1 MTPHLVV
8 FTVGLLVF
16 LSIFASKISEKFG
29 IPALLM
35 FLAVG
40 MLAGADGPGR
50 IYFDNAEVA
59 NLVGTF
65 ALAYI
70 LFSGGMDTNW
80 RDVRPVLWRAVTLAT
95 VGVVVTA
102 VLVGLFAWKALGF
115 SLYEGLL
122 LGSIV
127 SSTDAAAVFAV
138 LRSRGVGLKGN
149 LRPLL
154 ELESGSNDPM
164 AVFLTTAMIGL
175 ISDPS
180 KSWASL
186 LPSLVIGMTTGVLVG
201 AAIGFLAGRLFDAV
215 RLEFEGLYPVLGMS
229 LVLLTYG
236 GAEILRGN
244 GFLAVY
250 TCGIVLGNTDFVN
263 KRTLA
268 RFHDGIGWLMQ
279 IILFLVLGLLV
290 FPSRLPAI
298 AFPALLV
305 SAFLMFVA
313 RPVAVYIGLLR
324 SSFTMSQRTLIAWT
338 GLRGAVPVVL
348 ATIPFTAGYERSD
361 VLFNMVFFIVLT
373 SVLLQGKSLMTV
385 ARRLKV
391 DEPLVSRPRYPLEF
405 EKTESGMLNETR
417 ETDILPNAAVVGRR
431 ISELSLPHGVLI
443 LLIRRGKGF
452 VVPRGNTVIEA
463 FDTLMIIANKQEL
476 HEAQAILAAP
486 GSCGG

>member
-16 LSIFASKISEKFG
+16 LSLFASKISERFG

-40 MLAGADGPGR
+40 MLAGADGPGG

-95 VGVVVTA
+95 LGVVVTA
-102 VLVGLFAWKALGF
+102 VLVGLFVWKVLGF

-164 AVFLTTAMIGL
+164 AVFLTSAMIGL

-180 KSWASL
+180 KSWLSL
-186 LPSLVIGMTTGVLVG
+186 LPSLVIGMTTGILVG
-201 AAIGFLAGRLFDAV
+201 AAIGFLAGRLFDTV

-250 TCGIVLGNTDFVN
+250 SCGIVLGNTDFVN

-417 ETDILPNAAVVGRR
+417 ETDILPTPPWSA
-431 ISELSLPHGVLI
+431 GVSPSFHC
-443 LLIRRGKGF
+443 R
-452 VVPRGNTVIEA
+452 TA
-463 FDTLMIIANKQEL
+463 
-476 HEAQAILAAP
+476 
-486 GSCGG
+486 S

>member
-95 VGVVVTA
+95 LGVVVTA
-102 VLVGLFAWKALGF
+102 VLVGLFVWKVLGF

-164 AVFLTTAMIGL
+164 AVFLTSAMIGL

-180 KSWASL
+180 KSWLSL
-186 LPSLVIGMTTGVLVG
+186 LPSLVIGMTTGILVG
-201 AAIGFLAGRLFDAV
+201 AAIGFLAGRLFDTV
-215 RLEFEGLYPVLGMS
+215 RLEFEGLYPVL
-229 LVLLTYG
+229 
-236 GAEILRGN
+236 
-244 GFLAVY
+244 
-250 TCGIVLGNTDFVN
+250 
-263 KRTLA
+263 
-268 RFHDGIGWLMQ
+268 
-279 IILFLVLGLLV
+279 
-290 FPSRLPAI
+290 
-298 AFPALLV
+298 
-305 SAFLMFVA
+305 
-313 RPVAVYIGLLR
+313 
-324 SSFTMSQRTLIAWT
+324 
-338 GLRGAVPVVL
+338 
-348 ATIPFTAGYERSD
+348 
-361 VLFNMVFFIVLT
+361 
-373 SVLLQGKSLMTV
+373 
-385 ARRLKV
+385 
-391 DEPLVSRPRYPLEF
+391 
-405 EKTESGMLNETR
+405 
-417 ETDILPNAAVVGRR
+417 
-431 ISELSLPHGVLI
+431 
-443 LLIRRGKGF
+443 
-452 VVPRGNTVIEA
+452 
-463 FDTLMIIANKQEL
+463 
-476 HEAQAILAAP
+476 
-486 GSCGG
+486 